1 LLRYWFSLFIGIP
14 SITKVQNANLERISN
29 FADGLAKKNVKDIQL
44 NNVEAVLFDFAVEIQ
59 KRAIENLNT
68 SKAIDTGNLA
78 SSIRHEL
85 TFIDGSYTLQ
95 VFLPEYYDYINQG
108 VRGVVDG
115 SKVPGSPYKYKTLT
129 VSRQM
134 AGALGSWAAR
144 HNLKSIVQNKTFKHR
159 SVKTF
164 KEVTGYGLAKGVK
177 KFGIKQTK
185 FFDRAVSAT
194 YPGLADNLVRA
205 LGDDVSLAIRQ
216 GVSL

>member
-1 LLRYWFSLFIGIP
+1 MP
-14 SITKVQNANLERISN
+14 SITKVQNANLGRISN
-29 FADGLAKKNVKDIQL
+29 FAEGLAKKDVKDIQL

-85 TFIDGSYTLQ
+85 TFSNGSYTLQ
-95 VFLPEYYDYINQG
+95 VFMPDYYDFINEG

-115 SKVPGSPYKYKTLT
+115 SKAPGSPYKYKTLT

-144 HNLKSIVQNKTFKHR
+144 HNMKSIVQNKTFKHK

-164 KEVTGYGLAKGVK
+164 KEAAGYGLARGVK

-185 FFDRAVSAT
+185 FFDKAVSAT
-194 YPGLADNLVRA
+194 YPGLADKLAKA
-205 LGDDVSLAIRQ
+205 LGDDVAIAIRQ
-216 GVSL
+216 GVFG